1 MKTLLT
7 LTFLTITLCSNAG
20 TIKSYLKNH
29 GFTSAGA
36 AGLMGNLEA
45 ESGLRPD
52 VYEYSKQKIIGLSQS
67 DYIRKTNDGSYKNF
81 VRDGAG
87 FGLAQ
92 WTYWSRKQA
101 LLNSCRGKIA
111 DLNCQLGYLVQEL
124 KSDFR
129 AVYNKLT
136 SSNSV
141 DECCDV
147 VLLKFERPARAQAQ
161 VKKRRALCKKYL

>member
-1 MKTLLT
+1 MKTLLILSLLT
-7 LTFLTITLCSNAG
+7 LSLCGNASK
-20 TIKSYLKNH
+20 IKKYLRSHK
-29 GFTSAGA
+29 FTAAGA

-52 VYEYSKQKIIGLSQS
+52 VSEYSKQKIIGLSQA

-81 VRDGAG
+81 IRDGAG

-147 VLLKFERPARAQAQ
+147 VLLKFERPAHAQAQ